1 MTTAT
6 ASMTRTQSWLI
17 IAGLMLGTALAAL
30 DTTVVGTAMPT
41 IIGKLGGIS
50 LYSWVFSAYL
60 LTSTTTVP
68 VYGKLADLY
77 GRKPVFLVGV
87 AIFLA
92 GSVLCGLSQSMVQL
106 VIFRAVQ
113 GIGAGAVLPVTMTI
127 IGDLFSIQERA
138 RIGALFSGVWGVSS
152 IAGPA
157 LGGLITDYVGWRWV
171 FYVNLPVGLVS
182 AGLIMALLHERVE
195 HRRRQID
202 YLGSATL
209 TAGITALL
217 LGLLQGGD
225 AWAWTSPESLA
236 TFGAAALL
244 LAVFLWNE
252 ARVPEPVLPLSL
264 FKNRI
269 ITVASI
275 AGALSGA
282 AMFGVTSFVPLFV
295 QGVEG
300 GTATDAGMVVAPMS
314 IGWPAG
320 SIIAG
325 RLIVRFGY
333 RPATLIGGVCLL
345 LGGLL
350 LALVDEGTSRALF
363 IVLLVLVGLGLGFT
377 SSAFVIAIQNAV
389 PWSQRGVA
397 TATSQFFRTIGGSI
411 GVAVLGAVLASQ
423 WAARAAVATVP
434 DIDRS
439 ALLDPERRAQIPAET
454 LAAVQSSL
462 AGALHVVFLLVT
474 GLTVLVF
481 LAVLFFPRGSAE
493 DLAADTSSERAVPP
507 PAHAGRDDGVAGRQ
521 AEPSEVT

>member
-1 MTTAT
+1 
-6 ASMTRTQSWLI
+6 MTRTQSWLI
-17 IAGLMLGTALAAL
+17 IAALMLGMSLAAL

-41 IIGKLGGIS
+41 IIGKLGGVE

-68 VYGKLADLY
+68 IYGKLADLY

-106 VIFRAVQ
+106 IVFRAVQ
-113 GIGAGAVLPVTMTI
+113 GIGAGAVLPVTMTL
-127 IGDLFSIQERA
+127 IGDLFSFEQRA
-138 RIGALFSGVWGVSS
+138 RLQGFFSGVWGVSS
-152 IAGPA
+152 VVGPA
-157 LGGLITDYVGWRWV
+157 LGGLITDHVGWRWV
-171 FYVNLPVGLVS
+171 FYINLPFGLVS
-182 AGLIMALLHERVE
+182 AGLIVVLLHERVE
-195 HRRRQID
+195 HRKRQID

-225 AWAWTSPESLA
+225 GWAWTSPQSVA
-236 TFGAAALL
+236 TFAAAALL
-244 LAVFLWNE
+244 IAVFLWAE
-252 ARVPEPVLPLSL
+252 ARAPEPVLPLGL

-269 ITVASI
+269 IAVASV

-295 QGVEG
+295 QGVKD
-300 GTATDAGMVVAPMS
+300 GTATDAGAVVAPMS
-314 IGWPAG
+314 MGWPIG

-325 RLIVRFGY
+325 RLIVRVGY
-333 RPATLIGGVCLL
+333 RPATLLGGVCLL

-350 LALVDEGTSRALF
+350 LATVGEETPRLPIIA
-363 IVLLVLVGLGLGFT
+363 LLVLVGLGLGFT

-411 GVAVLGAVLASQ
+411 GVAVLGAVLTTQ
-423 WAARAAVATVP
+423 WTRRAAAIGGVSA
-434 DIDRS
+434 DRS
-439 ALLDPERRAQIPAET
+439 SLLDPEKRASVPADT
-454 LAAVQSSL
+454 LAAMQSAL
-462 AGALHVVFLLVT
+462 AGALHSVFLIVT
-474 GLTVLVF
+474 ALTALVF
-481 LAVLFFPRGSAE
+481 LAVLFFPKGRAEELSA
-493 DLAADTSSERAVPP
+493 
-507 PAHAGRDDGVAGRQ
+507 G
-521 AEPSEVT
+521 AEPAREPAEPVRAAAEPAGTARQPEPGG